1 MLYKGILQFQLY
13 IPNKLSLFGIKFF
26 SLSKVSEYLWND
38 FVYLGKEENVSAGKA
53 TLMKELALIGLV
65 VPKLV
70 SELIS
75 KNIMYT

>member
-13 IPNKLSLFGIKFF
+13 IPNKLSLLGIKFF
-26 SLSKVSEYLWND
+26 SLSKVSKYLWND